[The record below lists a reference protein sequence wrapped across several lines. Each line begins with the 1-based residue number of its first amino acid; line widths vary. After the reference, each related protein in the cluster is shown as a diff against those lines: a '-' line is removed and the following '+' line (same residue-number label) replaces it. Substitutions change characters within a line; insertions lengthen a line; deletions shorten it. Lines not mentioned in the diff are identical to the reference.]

1 MIGDGRT
8 ARRGLRGVARV
19 VRFLTAVVVGLIAI
33 GILLVLLEANR
44 SNEVVDWILDA
55 GGFFVEPFD
64 NIFKLDSRK
73 ANVAVNWGLGALIY
87 GLIGGLIVRLL
98 AR

>member
-1 MIGDGRT
+1 MIGAGRSQG
-8 ARRGLRGVARV
+8 RGLWALARV
-19 VRFLTAVVVGLIAI
+19 VRLVTAVVVGLIAI
-33 GILLVLLEANR
+33 GILLVVLEANR